1 MYIILC
7 LYTVHNLGEDQPV
20 LQLSS
25 LTLENAGIYHC
36 VVSTYLMKEK
46 STSARISVNTTS
58 TLNGLDDI
66 VGNQVFFP
74 PPSNKNLFASRPWKK
89 LLNFEILINSL
100 SIYSFDLATDDTF
113 WRNWDSRQV
122 FELSFFIFRT
132 RQYDFLSQY
141 QLS

>member
-58 TLNGLDDI
+58 TLNGLNDI

-74 PPSNKNLFASRPWKK
+74 PPLLTKIELFLFWWVLCQFIRLTWQLTTHLGQIEMYLK
-89 LLNFEILINSL
+89 FEE
-100 SIYSFDLATDDTF
+100 SFR
-113 WRNWDSRQV
+113 WI
-122 FELSFFIFRT
+122 ELSFFIFRT